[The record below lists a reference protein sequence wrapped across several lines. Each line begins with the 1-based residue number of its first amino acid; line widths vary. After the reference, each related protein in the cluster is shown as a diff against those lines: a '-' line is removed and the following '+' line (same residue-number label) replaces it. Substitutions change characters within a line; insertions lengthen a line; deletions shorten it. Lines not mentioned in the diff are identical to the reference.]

1 MTAPIWLAAPPEVHS
16 TLLSS
21 GPGPGSLLAAAGAWN
36 SLSAE
41 YSSVAEELSAVLAQ
55 VQAGA
60 WQGPSAE
67 SFVAAFVPYLAWL
80 TQASAN
86 SAAAAAQHETAAAAY
101 TAALAAMPTLPEL
114 ATNHMVH
121 GVLLATNFFGIN
133 TIPIAL
139 NEADY
144 VRMWIQAATTMSTYQ
159 AVSTAAVASTP
170 ATTPAPQI
178 VKSDATAQPAQSGD
192 AFSGLS
198 GDNPL
203 GVPQWLRQLLEQ
215 AGIGNSQ
222 LAHDPMIDNAFDNA
236 LAQFLQNFGY
246 NWNPAGGTLNGATYD
261 TYVNPGQ
268 ASFWVAR
275 ALELTEDF
283 QNFGQ
288 LLTTNPVQAFQWLI
302 SWELFDFPIHIE
314 EVAIFLSQNP
324 ALFAA
329 VVPAIAPGAVGG
341 LAGLAGLAAIQPPV
355 VPVLPVEAA
364 APSLFPVAGAAPT
377 VLASSVAPSA
387 PAPTATSATAAS
399 PAAGAPPPTAP
410 PPPAA
415 GPGFSPP
422 YVVGGPTMESWMSA
436 KAKTQEP
443 TSRGA
448 SRAPAAAAAVAAAAQ
463 ERTRTR
469 RRQRAQQRG
478 QADEFIDMNVDVDPD
493 WGAPRGKEPVASTV
507 ASDRGAGPLGFAGTA
522 SRGSEQAA
530 GLATLLGDEFGAG
543 PTMPMVPGT
552 WGADP
557 EGHGDP
563 GNGRDET

>member
-1 MTAPIWLAAPPEVHS
+1 MTAPVWMAAPPEVHS

-41 YSSVAEELSAVLAQ
+41 YTSVAEELSAVLAQ

-86 SAAAAAQHETAAAAY
+86 SAAAATQHETTAAAY

-114 ATNHMVH
+114 AANHVIH
-121 GVLLATNFFGIN
+121 GVLTATNFFGIN

-144 VRMWIQAATTMSTYQ
+144 VRMWVQAAITMSTYQ
-159 AVSTAAVASTP
+159 TVSSAALASTP
-170 ATTPAPQI
+170 ATTSAPPI
-178 VKSDATAQPAQSGD
+178 VKSEAAAQPALSVDQ
-192 AFSGLS
+192 LS

-203 GVPQWLRQLLEQ
+203 GLPQWLQNYLNQFGVSNTLT
-215 AGIGNSQ
+215 
-222 LAHDPMIDNAFDNA
+222 AHDPRLDYFFDNWVA
-236 LAQFLQNFGY
+236 DFLQNFGVT
-246 NWNPAGGTLNGATYD
+246 WDPAAGTVNGATYD
-261 TYVNPGQ
+261 SYTNAGMPI
-268 ASFWVAR
+268 FWLVR
-275 ALELTEDF
+275 ALELFEDA
-283 QNFGQ
+283 QQFGTY
-288 LLTTNPVQAFQWLI
+288 LVTNPVEAFQYFF
-302 SWELFDFPIHIE
+302 SWELFDFPLHIE
-314 EVAIFLSQNP
+314 EVLVYMVSNPLLLAVLASP
-324 ALFAA
+324 ALALPG
-329 VVPAIAPGAVGG
+329 VGAIGLVG
-341 LAGLAGLAAIQPPV
+341 LAGIPPPPAV
-355 VPVLPVEAA
+355 PAPVPALPPVLPVAGP
-364 APSLFPVAGAAPT
+364 APTVFGAAGAASGT
-377 VLASSVAPSA
+377 A
-387 PAPTATSATAAS
+387 PAPMSATAAS
-399 PAAGAPPPTAP
+399 APAGPPPPTP
-410 PPPAA
+410 PPPVPA
-415 GPGFSPP
+415 GPGFAPP
-422 YVVGGPTMESWMSA
+422 YVVGGPTMEAGMSLQ
-436 KAKTQEP
+436 AKTHEP

-448 SRAPAAAAAVAAAAQ
+448 SKAPVAAAAAVAAAAQ
-463 ERTRTR
+463 ERTRKR
-469 RRQRAQQRG
+469 RRQRAQQHG
-478 QADEFIDMNVDVDPD
+478 QADEFMDMNVDVDPD
-493 WGAPRGKEPVASTV
+493 WGAPRGRERVASTV

-522 SRGSEQAA
+522 SRGGEQAA